1 MSGTARL
8 VGTRETESLFTG
20 VPITK
25 NHYEVNPPLDGSENL
40 VVSVV
45 EKSSVT
51 GLPSLAVFSAD
62 NQGFETSYESLNDED
77 PQNTDV
83 EAALEAL
90 GYEVVSA

>member
-8 VGTRETESLFTG
+8 VGTRETESFFTG

-25 NHYEVNPPLDGSENL
+25 NHYEVNPPLDGNSNL

-45 EKSSVT
+45 QESTVT
-51 GLPSLAVFSAD
+51 GKPSLAVFRAD
-62 NQGFETSYESLNDED
+62 SQGYETEYEALNED

-90 GYEVVSA
+90 GYEVVSE